1 MKCHVDTQG
10 STEVCHILTK
20 KITLPLCLFFLF
32 LSPFSFFFILFLTA
46 WFFIFSP
53 APFPPPPLAILFC
66 TIYTPANGL
75 AWYRINSIKSILF
88 DIKFQLTSIRYWDRS
103 NEFDTYSICVCLFFS
118 IDLYLNSKSAVLDI
132 FIRPLN
138 WFLFLKGNFTIFIS
152 VRVSISLFLWG
163 ERWKKVFL

>member
-1 MKCHVDTQG
+1 MINKSVPY
-10 STEVCHILTK
+10 INK
-20 KITLPLCLFFLF
+20 KNHSPPFPFPFPFFL
-32 LSPFSFFFILFLTA
+32 LFHFVPHCLI
-46 WFFIFSP
+46 FHFSP